1 MADPW
6 IAVAWLLTIASAL
19 LCVVYGVVNYNK
31 GGDGE

>member
-6 IAVAWLLTIASAL
+6 IAVVWLLTVASAL

-31 GGDGE
+31 GGDEE

>member
-6 IAVAWLLTIASAL
+6 IALVWYLTVASAL

-31 GGDGE
+31 GGDEE

>member
-31 GGDGE
+31 GGEGE